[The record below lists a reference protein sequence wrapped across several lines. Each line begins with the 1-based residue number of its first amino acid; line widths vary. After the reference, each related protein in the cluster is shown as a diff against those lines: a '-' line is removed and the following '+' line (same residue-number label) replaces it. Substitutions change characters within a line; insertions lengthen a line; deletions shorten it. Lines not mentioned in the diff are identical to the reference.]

1 MLQRLVLNKLVG
13 QSATKGVSLDGN
25 LEIEIEIEM
34 ATINFPGFS
43 ELTGDSLNCVL
54 FKRKVLKIKF

>member
-1 MLQRLVLNKLVG
+1 MLQCLVLNKLVG
-13 QSATKGVSLDGN
+13 QSIPPGRLNICLDGN
-25 LEIEIEIEM
+25 LEIEM
-34 ATINFPGFS
+34 AAINFPGFS